1 MSRTHNLP
9 YSWQDNGEKW
19 PFFYGILTLFLTF
32 FIDCGHIYIPKGV
45 FGVLSTSRPHR
56 GDLVMSL
63 IFTLGPTTHDWGW
76 LKMVHFGPKMAKQK
90 GPNGQTTRQTLIY
103 VFLRAPDCWHPLT
116 RVNKTLL
123 CISSL
128 SSRPAASWSS
138 LLAIFAD
145 AEVSSIVIGS
155 KPTSSPHLIFLLL
168 VGMVIM
174 IKIVIKVEM
183 VIMVTKLLPI

>member
-76 LKMVHFGPKMAKQK
+76 LKMVHFGPKMAKHGRLVNVLKWSQRVQK
-90 GPNGQTTRQTLIY
+90 GPKWSTE
-103 VFLRAPDCWHPLT
+103 VFLTIWDPFGPIW
-116 RVNKTLL
+116 TLL
-123 CISSL
+123 DHFKQKVIFCSEAPPPNLTL
-128 SSRPAASWSS
+128 SIRGKKF
-138 LLAIFAD
+138 IF
-145 AEVSSIVIGS
+145 V
-155 KPTSSPHLIFLLL
+155 
-168 VGMVIM
+168 
-174 IKIVIKVEM
+174 
-183 VIMVTKLLPI
+183 